1 MLLVLFAIAD
11 GDDDAVSDAGGV
23 AILAAAAFSRDCDNN
38 DPIPTPLPELGAGA
52 NDDSADDGRSIDE
65 DASDSALGRW
75 LELSKRLLER
85 ERDGRNN
92 AAAKSL
98 ASFFFFDL
106 RPFPDVPFCF

>member
-1 MLLVLFAIAD
+1 MLLLLFAMAD
-11 GDDDAVSDAGGV
+11 GEDDAVSDAGDV
-23 AILAAAAFSRDCDNN
+23 AILAAAFSRDCDSN

-92 AAAKSL
+92 AAARSL

-106 RPFPDVPFCF
+106 RPFPDGPFCF